1 MRILLIGYLIFI
13 IIVALAI
20 AYLIS
25 WLRIKVPK
33 RVILIILIVIASPV
47 IISYFL
53 LSYFYPLSETMV
65 PNLIGLS
72 ENEAVERLEEAGLS
86 VHIEKKYESYDVVTY
101 QRPEGGR
108 LVKEGRMVSIIL
120 GNPKTINYLNP
131 QSQEAT
137 AITPEAGAIT
147 PEATTIITEE
157 GEGFETE
164 EGENAE

>member
-13 IIVALAI
+13 IIAALAV

-47 IISYFL
+47 IISYLL

-72 ENEAVERLEEAGLS
+72 ENEAFERLEEAGLS
-86 VHIEKKYESYDVVTY
+86 VHIEKKYESYDAVTY

-108 LVKEGRMVSIIL
+108 LVKEGRTVSIIL

-131 QSQEAT
+131 QTQEAT
-137 AITPEAGAIT
+137 AITPEATVLIT
-147 PEATTIITEE
+147 NESTAT
-157 GEGFETE
+157 
-164 EGENAE
+164 GENTE